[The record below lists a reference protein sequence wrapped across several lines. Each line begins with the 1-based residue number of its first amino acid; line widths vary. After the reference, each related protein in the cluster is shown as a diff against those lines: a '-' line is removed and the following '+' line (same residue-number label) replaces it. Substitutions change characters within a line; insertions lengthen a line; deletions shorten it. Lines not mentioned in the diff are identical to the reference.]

1 MIRRPPRS
9 TRTDTLFPFT
19 TLFRSVFESRSGDCD
34 MDAGEQDKNDARTL
48 AQPSRPYSFHQPTVE
63 EAAYGHE
70 TGDAGDGIGEQL
82 RQFEHV
88 EKYLLDGGDE
98 EIGRA
103 HVCTPVPNTHLGCL
117 LPHERN
123 RR

>member
-1 MIRRPPRS
+1 
-9 TRTDTLFPFT
+9 
-19 TLFRSVFESRSGDCD
+19 
-34 MDAGEQDKNDARTL
+34 MDAGEQDKKDGRTL

-70 TGDAGDGIGEQL
+70 TGDAGEGIGEQL

-98 EIGRA
+98 AHKSTHGDACRNHITKSAPIGDDIRECRPNA
-103 HVCTPVPNTHLGCL
+103 RQADADAVLRRQGFRQTKSTPTCK
-117 LPHERN
+117 
-123 RR
+123 